1 MGVTEAVTVCEDI
14 WAQPD
19 AHLALFY
26 RDSGEYL
33 SGILDFISPALERD
47 EPVAIAVPAP
57 SLRLLRAELEDRADA
72 IELLDMFELG
82 RNPGRIIPA
91 VLRMLERHEGK
102 PLRYVGEPIWPGRSL
117 EEIREAT
124 RHEALINL
132 AWPDADIRVLCP
144 YDAGRLED
152 QVLIDA
158 EHTHPGVVRDRRL
171 EPSSSYGDGAVP
183 DDCEQPLSAPPPGAL
198 ERPFETDDLGTL
210 RTWVGQ
216 LASDSGLDAD
226 RAGELVIAINELTT
240 NTVKHADSHGVL
252 RFWRAPGE
260 LIFQVED
267 AGHIADPLAGRRHQ
281 ITGTGGLGLWMV
293 NQLCDLV
300 EVRTSVAGTSI
311 RVHSSCAPAPELG
324 RHDAGHV
331 GLAA

>member
-1 MGVTEAVTVCEDI
+1 MNACQDSLAQSEA
-14 WAQPD
+14 
-19 AHLALFY
+19 HRALFY
-26 RDSGEYL
+26 RDSDEYVG
-33 SGILDFISPALERD
+33 GILDFIGPGLERD

-57 SLRLLRAELEDRADA
+57 KLTLLRAELGTRADA

-91 VLRMLERHEGK
+91 VLGMIGRHADK

-132 AWPDADIRVLCP
+132 AWPDADISVLCP
-144 YDAGRLED
+144 YDADGLDD
-152 QVLIDA
+152 QVLADA
-158 EHTHPGVVRDRRL
+158 EHTHPGLVRDRRL
-171 EPSSSYGDGAVP
+171 EPSSAYDHGAVP
-183 DDCEQPLSAPPPGAL
+183 DGCEQPLGGPPPSAL
-198 ERPFETDDLGTL
+198 ERPFEIGDLGQL
-210 RTWVGQ
+210 RAWVGG
-216 LASDSGLDAD
+216 LAAASGLDAD
-226 RAGELVIAINELTT
+226 HAGKLVIAINELTT
-240 NTVKHADSHGVL
+240 NTVKHADTHGVL
-252 RFWRAPGE
+252 RFWQTAGQ
-260 LIFQVED
+260 LIFQIED

-300 EVRTSVAGTSI
+300 EVRTSAAGTTI
-311 RVHSSCAPAPELG
+311 RVHSSCGNAV
-324 RHDAGHV
+324 GHV

>member
-1 MGVTEAVTVCEDI
+1 VNACEDSL
-14 WAQPD
+14 AQSE
-19 AHLALFY
+19 AHRALFY
-26 RDSGEYL
+26 RDSDEYVG
-33 SGILDFISPALERD
+33 GILDFIKPGLARD

-57 SLRLLRAELEDRADA
+57 KLTLLRAELGPRADA

-91 VLRMLERHEGK
+91 VLGMIGRHAGK

-117 EEIREAT
+117 EEIQEAT

-132 AWPDADIRVLCP
+132 AWPDADISVLCP
-144 YDAGRLED
+144 YDAEGLD
-152 QVLIDA
+152 DHVLADA
-158 EHTHPGVVRDRRL
+158 EHTHPGLVRDRRL
-171 EPSSSYGDGAVP
+171 EPSSAYGRGAVP
-183 DDCEQPLSAPPPGAL
+183 DGCEQPLADPPPSAL
-198 ERPFETDDLGTL
+198 VRAFEISELGEL
-210 RTWVGQ
+210 RMWVAG
-216 LASDSGLDAD
+216 LAAASGLDAD
-226 RAGELVIAINELTT
+226 RAGGLVIAINELTT

-252 RFWRAPGE
+252 RFWQAAGQ
-260 LIFQVED
+260 LIFQIED

-300 EVRTSVAGTSI
+300 EVRTSRAGTTI
-311 RVHSSCAPAPELG
+311 RVHSSCGNAAD
-324 RHDAGHV
+324 HI